1 MVLGHTVSKTSL
13 IASSVSVLSN
23 FFQTQQLHAGVF
35 SMSSTYLY
43 TSAWREILARSFD
56 GQEMQPNVSPEW
68 LVNPATRRRLKLDYL
83 YPGIDVAVR
92 FTGLTA
98 KGQGRRSDWEALE
111 DEQRDQTRVELCKE
125 HGVQLAVVDP
135 ADDPVKQMDGLLT
148 VLSRASRVVAQGDK
162 EKAAKK
168 KAMND
173 LAKVIKE
180 TTRIRANL
188 AQMPEQ
194 TLATLAESWRDRE
207 AGIATKLQ
215 EASAQ
220 TQTKV
225 ESAKAARKFN
235 KLDSGQR
242 IAHTSF
248 GQGVI
253 TALDGEGA
261 EMRISILFDGDRE
274 RTFLAALV
282 VDKLQAV

>member
-1 MVLGHTVSKTSL
+1 M
-13 IASSVSVLSN
+13 
-23 FFQTQQLHAGVF
+23 
-35 SMSSTYLY
+35 STYLY
-43 TSAWREILARSFD
+43 MNAWREILARGFD
-56 GQEMQPNVSPEW
+56 GQEMQLNVTPEW

-83 YPGIDVAVR
+83 FPGIDVAVR

-125 HGVQLAVVDP
+125 HGVQLAVIDP

-162 EKAAKK
+162 ERAAKK

-173 LAKVIKE
+173 LAKVLKE
-180 TTRIRANL
+180 TTRIRTNL
-188 AQMPEQ
+188 AQKPEQ

-207 AGIATKLQ
+207 AGISTELQ
-215 EASAQ
+215 QSSTLAQ
-220 TQTKV
+220 TNANG
-225 ESAKAARKFN
+225 AKAARKF
-235 KLDSGQR
+235 KQLDAGQR
-242 IAHTSF
+242 IAHSHF
-248 GQGVI
+248 GVGVI
-253 TALDGEGA
+253 IAVDGEGA

-282 VDKLQAV
+282 VDKLQAA